1 MTYCELAEYCLN
13 EVQRS
18 NLQVALHGRAQRIH
32 NQMTNLNAELEKL
45 LSMQSVVDAVEKY
58 QHELAMQQERAMQQ
72 ELVPPVM
79 H

>member
-13 EVQRS
+13 EVQRG
-18 NLQVALHGRAQRIH
+18 NLQVALHGRAQRIR
-32 NQMTNLNAELEKL
+32 NQMANLNAELEML
-45 LSMQSVVDAVEKY
+45 LSMQIVVDGVEKY

-72 ELVPPVM
+72 EPVPPVM